1 MKTAASS
8 KPGERICEEMG
19 KGKAKVVS
27 FARSIR
33 NACGKGVD
41 GVHTFISGGKPR
53 RTKNSGSHSM
63 AAGQDHK
70 ISEMLRRLPDST
82 VMAGKPVEERIEN
95 GVGREAIGQVPRTGA
110 ILPRVMVTPA
120 TDPNSPE
127 QMFLSTFE

>member
-1 MKTAASS
+1 
-8 KPGERICEEMG
+8 
-19 KGKAKVVS
+19 
-27 FARSIR
+27 
-33 NACGKGVD
+33 
-41 GVHTFISGGKPR
+41 
-53 RTKNSGSHSM
+53 M